1 MDVRR
6 IGRATSNLKLK
17 KTRSR
22 NLPGSCGRK
31 VRTNRRCHRRQM
43 GNAFET
49 AIALAKWD
57 YQENGSKSDE
67 QLCLSLEQLKV
78 LLRRAHISTPT
89 YPPCKNETP
98 REHSGG
104 SAHLTRRR
112 RNRRSRRKAERLYE
126 DEDKDS
132 DSDGNE
138 AKMKKLKAELERRR
152 KIKKSIC

>member
-1 MDVRR
+1 
-6 IGRATSNLKLK
+6 
-17 KTRSR
+17 
-22 NLPGSCGRK
+22 
-31 VRTNRRCHRRQM
+31 M
-43 GNAFET
+43 GNALET

-57 YQENGSKSDE
+57 YQENGSKRNE

-138 AKMKKLKAELERRR
+138 AEMKKLKAELERRR